1 MTAIAR
7 DLGCALLLAAAI
19 ACGGDAGG
27 SDAGGQADGSKPA
40 SSATAPANA
49 ARPSFELARA
59 PDSPCEW
66 LSPEE
71 VEAMLGSFSA
81 PPVRVRPGQNP
92 SPDPYGT
99 GCLYTLAVQPQM
111 GTGTV
116 VLSVTLNEG
125 GIADL
130 VSAASASLM
139 GVAPDTGRNRS
150 ASGNSGWDHESRLGT
165 TYLARIGH
173 IGVQVDRGS
182 FEIPDDKTRQLA
194 AAARDKM
201 ADRPFANPVD
211 PFLDSLRKARGRPA
225 DPPPQGPDPCALLTR
240 AEAEAVLGPLTVP
253 PYRSAGDSPLWDPSG
268 ESCSYFTGHGHRAL
282 TIMPTWSQGQMTF
295 KMAAGVGGV
304 VANASGVDAGMA
316 ADTLEGPWDDVMQD
330 LHGILRFLKGDRMLD
345 VMWVTSSAD
354 RAGALRLAAAAVGRL

>member
-1 MTAIAR
+1 MSAR
-7 DLGCALLLAAAI
+7 AKGLVSAVLCSLAAAG
-19 ACGGDAGG
+19 CGGDAGG
-27 SDAGGQADGSKPA
+27 QVGSSASNGNASAPADAG
-40 SSATAPANA
+40 
-49 ARPSFELARA
+49 RPPFELAQA
-59 PDSPCEW
+59 PDDPCQW
-66 LSPEE
+66 LSPDE
-71 VEAMLGSFSA
+71 VEGILGSFSA

-116 VLSVTLNEG
+116 TLSVALDG
-125 GIADL
+125 GQAADL
-130 VSAASASLM
+130 VSASAASMFGA
-139 GVAPDTGRNRS
+139 APTS
-150 ASGNSGWDHESRLGT
+150 ATADSAAANSGWDHQTRLGT

-173 IGVQVDRGS
+173 IGVQVDRGT
-182 FEIPDDKTRQLA
+182 FEIADDKARQLA

-211 PFLDSLRKARGRPA
+211 PRLDSLLAAAGSSAQR
-225 DPPPQGPDPCALLTR
+225 PPQGPDPCALLTR

-253 PYRSAGDSPLWDPSG
+253 PYRSAGDTPLWDASG
-268 ESCSYFTGHGHRAL
+268 DSCSYFTGKGHRAL
-282 TIMPTWSQGQMTF
+282 TIRPTWSQGQMTF

-304 VANASGVDAGMA
+304 AASATGVDAGMA

-330 LHGILRFLKGDRMLD
+330 MLGMLRFLKGDRMLE
-345 VMWVTSSAD
+345 VTWVSSSTD

>member
-1 MTAIAR
+1 MIAIGQR
-7 DLGCALLLAAAI
+7 LGGALLLAAAV

-27 SDAGGQADGSKPA
+27 QDDGSRSP
-40 SSATAPANA
+40 SSASAPANA
-49 ARPSFELARA
+49 ARPSFEPARA

-66 LSPEE
+66 LPPAE

-81 PPVRVRPGQNP
+81 PPVRVRPGEDP

-116 VLSVTLNEG
+116 TLSVSLNDG
-125 GIADL
+125 GTADL

-139 GVAPDTGRNRS
+139 GVASDTGRNRS
-150 ASGNSGWDHESRLGT
+150 AAGNSGWDHESRLGT

-182 FEIPDDKTRQLA
+182 FEIPDDRTRQLA

-225 DPPPQGPDPCALLTR
+225 NPPPQGPDPCALLTR

-268 ESCSYFTGHGHRAL
+268 QSCSYFTGNGHRAL

-295 KMAAGVGGV
+295 KMATGVGGV
-304 VANASGVDAGMA
+304 VASASGVDAGMA
-316 ADTLEGPWDDVMQD
+316 ADTLDGPWDDVMQD
-330 LHGILRFLKGDRMLD
+330 MHGILRFLKGDRMLD
-345 VMWVTSSAD
+345 VMWVTSSTD